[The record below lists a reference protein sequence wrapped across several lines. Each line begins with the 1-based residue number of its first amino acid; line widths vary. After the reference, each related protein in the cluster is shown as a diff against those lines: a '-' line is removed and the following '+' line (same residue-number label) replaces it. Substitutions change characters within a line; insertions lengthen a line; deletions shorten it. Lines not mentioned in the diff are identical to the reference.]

1 MGRKISLG
9 AALTFM
15 IIAVTLVF
23 SVTMVFSIRNFNNKV
38 SSIIERE
45 GMYEKF
51 TEIDTYVRQNYSGGI
66 DETALMDAVAQG
78 YLSGIDDRY
87 ADYLSAEEYAEYLK
101 SETGAVSGVGV
112 SVAMESSGYMQ
123 VTQVY
128 EGSAASGAGIQPGDL
143 IIKIDD
149 IDITADT
156 FDAASELLTGDA
168 GTKVT
173 MTVRR
178 DDEDTEMEITRR
190 TLTINTVF
198 ATTFGDFAYIRVG
211 DFAESTPDQFVK
223 AVEGAVDAGAKTL
236 IFDVR
241 SVNTGLVSSA
251 ATMLDRLLPAGD
263 LLSVSYS
270 SGETEVLY
278 TSSARQIGLPMVVL
292 VNEGTAGAAEF
303 FAAGMKDFN
312 KAKLVGAQTAGY
324 GSMQQM
330 FMLEDGSAIR
340 ITIGNYTLC
349 NSGASWEGTGI
360 VPDHAVPLDYAFEF
374 TDVTLLD
381 SALDTQLA
389 KAIEVA
395 SSTIAPVPEESAAE
409 TSAGTASA
417 SQG

>member
-9 AALTFM
+9 AALTIT
-15 IIAVTLVF
+15 IIAATLVF

-51 TEIDTYVRQNYSGGI
+51 TEIDTYVRQNYSGDI
-66 DETALMDAVAQG
+66 DETALMDAVVQG
-78 YLSGIDDRY
+78 YLAGINDKY
-87 ADYLSAEEYAEYLK
+87 ADYLSAEEYAEYIK
-101 SETGAVSGVGV
+101 AETGTVSGVGI
-112 SVAMESSGYMQ
+112 SVTMESSGYMQ

-128 EGSAASGAGIQPGDL
+128 EGSAAAGAGIQPGDL

-173 MTVRR
+173 MTVRH

-198 ATTFGDFAYIRVG
+198 STTFGDFAYIRIA

-223 AVEGAVDAGAKTL
+223 AVESAVDAGATAL

-251 ATMLDRLLPAGD
+251 ATMLDRLLPSGD
-263 LLSVSYS
+263 LLSVTYS

-278 TSSARQIGLPMVVL
+278 TSSARQVGLPMVVL
-292 VNEGTAGAAEF
+292 VNEETAGAAEF
-303 FAAGMKDFN
+303 FAASLKDFN
-312 KAKLVGAQTAGY
+312 KAKIVGAQTVGY

-340 ITIGNYTLC
+340 ITVGNYTLC
-349 NSGASWEGTGI
+349 SSGTSWEGTGI
-360 VPDHAVPLDYAFEF
+360 TPDHVVALDYVPDFS
-374 TDVTLLD
+374 DVTLLD
-381 SALDTQLA
+381 STLDTQLA

-395 SSTIAPVPEESAAE
+395 SSTMNVTPEESGTE
-409 TSAGTASA
+409 TSAETESA
-417 SQG
+417 S

>member
-1 MGRKISLG
+1 I
-9 AALTFM
+9 
-15 IIAVTLVF
+15 
-23 SVTMVFSIRNFNNKV
+23 
-38 SSIIERE
+38 
-45 GMYEKF
+45 
-51 TEIDTYVRQNYSGGI
+51 
-66 DETALMDAVAQG
+66 
-78 YLSGIDDRY
+78 
-87 ADYLSAEEYAEYLK
+87 
-101 SETGAVSGVGV
+101 

-128 EGSAASGAGIQPGDL
+128 EGSAAAGAGIQPGDL

-198 ATTFGDFAYIRVG
+198 STTFGDFAYIRIS
-211 DFAESTPDQFVK
+211 DFTESTPDQFVK
-223 AVEGAVDAGAKTL
+223 AVESAVDAGATAL

-241 SVNTGLVSSA
+241 SVDTGLVSSA
-251 ATMLDRLLPAGD
+251 ATMLDRLLPSGD
-263 LLSVSYS
+263 LLSVTYS

-278 TSSARQIGLPMVVL
+278 TSSARQVGLPMVVL
-292 VNEGTAGAAEF
+292 VNEETAGAAEF
-303 FAAGMKDFN
+303 FAASLKDFN
-312 KAKLVGAQTAGY
+312 KAKIVGTQTVGY

-340 ITIGNYTLC
+340 ITVGNYTLC
-349 NSGASWEGTGI
+349 NSGTSWEGTGI
-360 VPDHAVPLDYAFEF
+360 TPDHVVALDYVPDFS
-374 TDVTLLD
+374 DVTLLD
-381 SALDTQLA
+381 STLDTQLA

-395 SSTIAPVPEESAAE
+395 SSTMNVTPEESDTE
-409 TSAGTASA
+409 TSAETESA
-417 SQG
+417 S